1 MGVVS
6 ARPDARDTCQWNC
19 RELHPNAIQ
28 RSDVEET
35 IEPQALLTR
44 IKAHL
49 DAVDGAKPDSVEELL
64 VTLDAANEEM
74 AILDQSGVVTDE
86 ERDRWEYSTVI
97 PLRLVIR
104 TGTCRTR
111 SRAFCSSALARAR

>member
-19 RELHPNAIQ
+19 SELHPNAIQ

-49 DAVDGAKPDSVEELL
+49 DAVDGGQARTYCCPD
-64 VTLDAANEEM
+64 
-74 AILDQSGVVTDE
+74 VVP
-86 ERDRWEYSTVI
+86 WYS
-97 PLRLVIR
+97 
-104 TGTCRTR
+104 
-111 SRAFCSSALARAR
+111 